1 MGEVTD
7 RVGHTPERLK
17 QMKDH
22 LERLKAQGVEA
33 IDWSQS
39 EPPRVADY
47 DHGGVSREFAQ
58 RGRIYFLT
66 LWAPTS
72 AA

>member
-7 RVGHTPERLK
+7 WVGHTSERLK

-33 IDWSQS
+33 TRICSAMI
-39 EPPRVADY
+39 RA
-47 DHGGVSREFAQ
+47 GVS
-58 RGRIYFLT
+58 I
-66 LWAPTS
+66 APP
-72 AA
+72 AAYGTINVMGLAG